1 MKTPLKLNT
10 QKLGFE
16 ENLPKFNQTKTQGL
30 GCFKQ
35 VPNNPLS
42 KEKTRLN
49 SHFKILTKNYKIV
62 SLTKI
67 PQTNR

>member
-16 ENLPKFNQTKTQGL
+16 KNLPKFQQTKTQGL
-30 GCFKQ
+30 GSFKE

-42 KEKTRLN
+42 KENTRLN
-49 SHFKILTKNYKIV
+49 SHFKILT
-62 SLTKI
+62 
-67 PQTNR
+67 